1 MTPELIAALQKAKDQ
16 GRPLLL
22 GQVEMAT
29 QGEQRRLLDAGTDP
43 GGLDQAVGRVG
54 LAGGA
59 IAGLSAPD
67 EHFMMLHE
75 MSARGASVTQYYGT
89 TFHF

>member
-1 MTPELIAALQKAKDQ
+1 MPGQS
-16 GRPLLL
+16 RPLLL
-22 GQVEMAT
+22 GQIEVAAQVEK
-29 QGEQRRLLDAGTDP
+29 GGLLDAGTDP

-75 MSARGASVTQYYGT
+75 MSARGASVTKYYGT